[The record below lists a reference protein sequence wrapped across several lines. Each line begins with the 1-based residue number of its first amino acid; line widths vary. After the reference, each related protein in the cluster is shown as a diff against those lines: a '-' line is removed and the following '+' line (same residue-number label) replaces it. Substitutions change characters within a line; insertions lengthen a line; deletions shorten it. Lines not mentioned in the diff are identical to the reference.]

1 MANRLS
7 EGDLTVEIPVDQM
20 DEIGRLLF
28 ALSDMTRKWRHI
40 LGELSTS
47 SDNIAS
53 ASHELSA
60 SAEEMLSGSREQANR
75 ASQVASASQ
84 QMSQTVADVAKNSTS
99 IASSGRETAKIARN
113 GKEVVDQS
121 GREALEIS
129 GTVDASASMVKTL
142 GDKSGQ
148 IGAIIGVINDISDQ
162 TNLLALNAAIEAAR
176 AGEQGR
182 GFAVV
187 ADEVRKLAEKAA
199 SSTAE
204 IAGMIQGIQ
213 QETASTAAFIDGAKT
228 KASSG
233 AELSQQAGAT
243 LSRIVEE
250 TDGLQFMVERIA
262 SATEEMAQASE
273 NISTDVEAIASLSR
287 ETASGSDQVAD
298 AANDLAKLA
307 VSLQEIV
314 RLFRI

>member
-1 MANRLS
+1 MLLRVPGTGKQG
-7 EGDLTVEIPVDQM
+7 EPGGIGIPAD
-20 DEIGRLLF
+20 R
-28 ALSDMTRKWRHI
+28 SD
-40 LGELSTS
+40 G
-47 SDNIAS
+47 
-53 ASHELSA
+53 
-60 SAEEMLSGSREQANR
+60 
-75 ASQVASASQ
+75 
-84 QMSQTVADVAKNSTS
+84 VADVAKNSTS

-121 GREALEIS
+121 GREALEMS
-129 GTVDASASMVKTL
+129 GTVEASASMVKTL

-176 AGEQGR
+176 AGREQGR

-233 AELSQQAGAT
+233 AGPVAAGRSYPFEN
-243 LSRIVEE
+243 LVE

-273 NISTDVEAIASLSR
+273 NPPDTDVEAIASLSR
-287 ETASGSDQVAD
+287 ETASGSDQVAE
-298 AANDLAKLA
+298 AANGLAKLA